1 MKGFIRVPG
10 QRLGPANFSFPRR
23 LGAYNIPAM
32 EMDIDSGNGGGP
44 GRNLLGLYRAAT
56 ALGAPLLRL
65 LLALRARRGKEDP
78 ARMAERR
85 GYPSRARPEGGL
97 VWLHAASVGE
107 AQSALIL
114 IDTLARKF
122 PGTRLLVT
130 TGTVTSAALMQKR
143 LPEGAFH
150 QFLPLDSPAW
160 VGRFLDH
167 WAPSCALWME
177 SELWPNMLGE
187 IRRRG
192 IPAALVN
199 ARLSPRSA
207 RRWARAGGAAA
218 EILSAFSVC
227 LAQSEEDAVALRRL
241 GARNV
246 QVMENLKYAA
256 APLPCDAAA
265 LAQLRRAVGVAER
278 EQGHRPQQGQEVALR
293 PLWLYASTHAGEEAL
308 ACRIHTALKAE
319 IPDLL
324 TIIVPRHP
332 ARGPEILEIC
342 RSFGLTAR
350 RRGAAAD
357 VRKGDDRAESGA
369 NEGTPVLPES
379 GDDLYIADTLGELG
393 LFYRLAP
400 VACIGRSFSA
410 DGGGGHNPIEAA
422 RLGCAV
428 LHGPWVQNLEKIYA
442 EMETQGAA
450 IRLADA
456 EALRTTLRRLLMQGG
471 DLGAV
476 QEAARAFAERKAGAA
491 EGVLTR
497 LEPLM
502 TRSEPPPFPR
512 AEGCHAC

>member
-1 MKGFIRVPG
+1 
-10 QRLGPANFSFPRR
+10 
-23 LGAYNIPAM
+23 M
-32 EMDIDSGNGGGP
+32 ETDLDSGKNAVA
-44 GRNLLGLYRAAT
+44 GRGLLELYRAVT

-65 LLALRARRGKEDP
+65 LLALRARRGKEDLS
-78 ARMAERR
+78 RMAERR
-85 GYPSRARPEGGL
+85 GYPSQVRPEGGL

-114 IDTLARKF
+114 IDTLTRTL

-177 SELWPNMLGE
+177 SELWPNMLRE

-199 ARLSPRSA
+199 ARVSPRSA

-227 LAQSEEDAVALRRL
+227 LAQSEEDAAALRRL

-246 QVMENLKYAA
+246 QIMENLKYAA
-256 APLPCDAAA
+256 APLPCDVAA
-265 LAQLRRAVGVAER
+265 LARLRRAVGAAGQ
-278 EQGHRPQQGQEVALR
+278 EQGQGRGVALR

-308 ACRIHTALKAE
+308 ACRIHAALKAE

-332 ARGPEILEIC
+332 ARGPEVLETC
-342 RSFGLTAR
+342 RAFGLTAR
-350 RRGAAAD
+350 RRGAATDA
-357 VRKGDDRAESGA
+357 RKGDERTKDGE
-369 NEGTPVLPES
+369 NEAVSIVPEA

-400 VACIGRSFSA
+400 VACIGRSFST

-422 RLGCAV
+422 QLGCAV
-428 LHGPWVQNLEKIYA
+428 LHGPKVQNLETIYT
-442 EMETQGAA
+442 EMGAQGAA

-456 EALRTTLRRLLMQGG
+456 EALRTTLLRLLTQGE
-471 DLGAV
+471 DLCAAR
-476 QEAARAFAERKAGAA
+476 EAAQVFAERKAGAA
-491 EGVLTR
+491 NDVLTL
-497 LEPLM
+497 LEPLV
-502 TRSEPPPFPR
+502 TQSEPSSFPG
-512 AEGCHAC
+512 AEGFHAC